1 MLSLEGAIDLHV
13 HAAPEVFGRIGDA
26 VQIGKRCEAAGMRAV
41 VFMAVACSGAVLRAA
56 ALPPQPS
63 GGRVRRG
70 PLRPPPM
77 KDPARLLGLP

>member
-41 VFMAVACSGAVLRAA
+41 VFKAHHEGTMTRAYYA
-56 ALPPQPS
+56 SQQLPNLTTF
-63 GGRVRRG
+63 GG
-70 PLRPPPM
+70 P
-77 KDPARLLGLP
+77 